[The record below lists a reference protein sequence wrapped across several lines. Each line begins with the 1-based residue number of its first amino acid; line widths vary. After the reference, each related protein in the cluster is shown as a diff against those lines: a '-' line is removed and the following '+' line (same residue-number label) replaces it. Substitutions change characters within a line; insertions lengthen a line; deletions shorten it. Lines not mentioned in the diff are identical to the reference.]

1 MKSRYKRFTTGG
13 STYSS
18 KEAPNWVLKTAFFF
32 LCLLIL
38 TDAYFIGKAVIRII
52 KEYPHN
58 VTVNILVL
66 FTLICICAEF
76 MLFEYRPNGLFDD
89 ARELFRRIKKSKVS
103 DHKDNHRNEDP
114 TKHSKIID
122 NNIH

>member
-18 KEAPNWVLKTAFFF
+18 KEAHNWVLKTSFFF

-66 FTLICICAEF
+66 FTLICICAAF

-103 DHKDNHRNEDP
+103 DHKDNHSNEDP

>member
-1 MKSRYKRFTTGG
+1 MKSRYKR
-13 STYSS
+13 STSNRSQYSS
-18 KEAPNWVLKTAFFF
+18 KEAPNWVLKTSFFF
-32 LCLLIL
+32 LCLFILI
-38 TDAYFIGKAVIRII
+38 DAYFIGKAVIRII

-66 FTLICICAEF
+66 FTLICICAAF

-103 DHKDNHRNEDP
+103 DHKDNHSNEDP
-114 TKHSKIID
+114 TKHSKLY
-122 NNIH
+122 

>member
-1 MKSRYKRFTTGG
+1 MKSRYKK
-13 STYSS
+13 SQYSS
-18 KEAPNWVLKTAFFF
+18 KEAPNWVLKTSFFF

-38 TDAYFIGKAVIRII
+38 TDVYFIGKAIVRLIR
-52 KEYPHN
+52 EYPHN
-58 VTVNILVL
+58 VAVNILVL
-66 FTLICICAEF
+66 FTLICICVAF

-103 DHKDNHRNEDP
+103 DHKDNHSNEDP

>member
-1 MKSRYKRFTTGG
+1 MKSRYKK
-13 STYSS
+13 SQYSS
-18 KEAPNWVLKTAFFF
+18 KEAPNWVLKTSFFF

-38 TDAYFIGKAVIRII
+38 TDAYFIGKAVIRLI
-52 KEYPHN
+52 KEYPQN

-66 FTLICICAEF
+66 FTLICICAAF

-103 DHKDNHRNEDP
+103 HHKDNHSNEDP